1 MLCENGVNVN
11 VSNWKGITAL
21 DFARWDFDLV
31 KILINNGLN
40 LSLQGALK
48 IKVNEDD
55 LIKYLRAHESFT
67 RFQTNKEVAEFW
79 KENQLSSDCTDV
91 VILLCEKGSVLK
103 FKDYEL
109 NTPFT
114 CLPLISNLQNQNTFK
129 LLQTSGVN
137 IQALELDEEQK
148 PILWTELDS
157 LEEVVKFRDEHKIVS
172 EARSRHYTA

>member
-1 MLCENGVNVN
+1 MERHNCFRL
-11 VSNWKGITAL
+11 KY
-21 DFARWDFDLV
+21 FARWDFDLV

-67 RFQTNKEVAEFW
+67 IFQTNREVAEFW
-79 KENQLSSDCTDV
+79 KENRLSSDFKDV

-103 FKDYEL
+103 FIDYEL

-114 CLPLISNLQNQNTFK
+114 CLPLISNLQNPTTLK
-129 LLQTSGVN
+129 ILKASGFN
-137 IQALELDEEQK
+137 IQASELDEEQIA
-148 PILWTELDS
+148 ILWTELDS
-157 LEEVVKFRDEHKIVS
+157 LEEVVKFRVEHKPVP
-172 EARSRHYTA
+172 EANTA